1 MKHFVSMT
9 NTLKGVM
16 KGDIDIL
23 DLQGATFHFGCAKEH
38 FDIGVPHEATWCNVK
53 LPVIYGSDQLNAA
66 VDPVTSTL
74 ALEAV
79 DEEFREKVM
88 EFLSCVRAADAKGRV
103 NYRIGNYPRYEAQ
116 LARDLTVSAAE
127 GFLQPEILADAKI
140 YTSRGEWS
148 SFVVILKEAEADG
161 TLESLRIAAK
171 AQVGWK
177 ADSNDDDEP
186 PHDYDG
192 EIDF

>member
-88 EFLSCVRAADAKGRV
+88 EFLSCVRAADAEGRV

-116 LARDLTVSAAE
+116 LALDLTGAA
-127 GFLQPEILADAKI
+127 PILSTDKI

-161 TLESLRIAAK
+161 TLESLGDALSRSVTLVIIDAT
-171 AQVGWK
+171 
-177 ADSNDDDEP
+177 DSNDDDDDEQP